1 MAKDGISLMDV
12 RIARE
17 ELLRQGLK
25 PCVRN
30 IQTKAGGSNTAIQT
44 QLLKLDT
51 MSKGEFFGEQGL
63 LQKIFQ
69 DAQRQLLDVFQ
80 EEVAIARTEAQSKV
94 EELQAQL
101 NIYRLSS
108 ETLLNELTRVL
119 KENENAVSALTK
131 LSERHAAATEMV
143 RKLEVRLDAKT
154 RDLMLL
160 NSEIADTRQTLELR
174 FQQHLEYVQESEERQ
189 RKDSAGFA
197 TKLISLQAAHEN
209 VLAAAQAE
217 FKALQK
223 QLAKVDIDRV
233 ALSLECYL
241 LSQTTTVQIADRDL
255 QLITLNEDLKSVR
268 DELSK
273 ALEREAAQNAA
284 TEAK

>member
-1 MAKDGISLMDV
+1 
-12 RIARE
+12 
-17 ELLRQGLK
+17 
-25 PCVRN
+25 
-30 IQTKAGGSNTAIQT
+30 
-44 QLLKLDT
+44 

-80 EEVAIARTEAQSKV
+80 EEVAIARIEAQSKV

-108 ETLLNELTRVL
+108 ETLLNELTRML
-119 KENENAVSALTK
+119 KDNENAVSALTK

-154 RDLMLL
+154 RDLVLL
-160 NSEIADTRQTLELR
+160 NSELADTRQTLELR

-189 RKDSAGFA
+189 RKDSAEFA
-197 TKLISLQAAHEN
+197 TKLIRLQAAHEN

-217 FKALQK
+217 FKASTSELQK
-223 QLAKVDIDRV
+223 QLACVNKDRI
-233 ALSLECYL
+233 ALSRDYYSLAQKTAE
-241 LSQTTTVQIADRDL
+241 QIADRDL
-255 QLITLNEDLKSVR
+255 QLITLTDDLKSTR
-268 DELSK
+268 YKLSR
-273 ALEREAAQNAA
+273 ALEREALQQGSTETMKKAA
-284 TEAK
+284 VTARSEEQP